1 MTGGGRFGPTRPG
14 AERWQLRGRVLEVDR
29 PRILGI
35 INVTPDSFSDGG
47 NFFST
52 EAAIAQ
58 AGRMISE
65 GADAIDIGGES
76 TRPGAQSVPAREEL
90 KRVLPAIRAIRSRWS
105 NIAISIDTVKAEVAR
120 AALAEGASIV
130 NDVSGMSLDPE
141 MPEVCAEAGCSVV
154 LMHSRGSVADMASY
168 DNAAYGSDAVGE
180 ILSELEES
188 VQTAQRAGIHPGR
201 IALDPGIGFSKRTQH
216 SLAALV
222 ELPRIVALG
231 YPVFVGASRK
241 RVIAEL
247 IRYTSGVGSAPVGGT
262 TLAQQQISNEDRDM
276 ATVGVNVVAFFAGA
290 RIFRVHSVRANR
302 LALDTA
308 WALTPEES
316 ELLAD

>member
-1 MTGGGRFGPTRPG
+1 VIFAWPSKSQRPTIFG
-14 AERWQLRGRVLEVDR
+14 
-29 PRILGI
+29 IL
-35 INVTPDSFSDGG
+35 NVTPDSFSDGG

-76 TRPGAQSVPAREEL
+76 TRPGAKPISAREEL
-90 KRVLPAIRAIRSRWS
+90 KRVLPAIRGIRSRWS
-105 NIAISIDTVKAEVAR
+105 DVAISIDTVKAEVAG

-141 MPEVCAEAGCSVV
+141 MSRVCAEAGCSVV
-154 LMHSRGSVADMASY
+154 LMHSRGTVADMASY
-168 DNAAYGSDAVGE
+168 ENAVYGNDPVGE
-180 ILSELEES
+180 IVTELEES
-188 VQTAQRAGIHPGR
+188 IQTAQRAGIHPGR
-201 IALDPGIGFSKRTQH
+201 IALDPGIGFSKRTGH

-247 IRYTSGVGSAPVGGT
+247 IRYTAGSGGASGGT
-262 TLAQQQISNEDRDM
+262 TLAPQLISNDDRDM
-276 ATVGVNVVAFFAGA
+276 TTVGVNVVAFFAGA
-290 RIFRVHSVRANR
+290 RIFRVHRVRANR
-302 LALDTA
+302 LALDAA

-316 ELLAD
+316 ELLAE

>member
-1 MTGGGRFGPTRPG
+1 MSFAWPSKSQRPTVFG
-14 AERWQLRGRVLEVDR
+14 
-29 PRILGI
+29 IL
-35 INVTPDSFSDGG
+35 NVTPDSFSDGG

-58 AGRMISE
+58 ADQMISE
-65 GADAIDIGGES
+65 GADAIDVGGES
-76 TRPGAQSVPAREEL
+76 TRPGAQPVTVREEL
-90 KRVLPAIRAIRSRWS
+90 KRVLPVIRAIRSRWS
-105 NIAISIDTVKAEVAR
+105 DIAVSIDTVKAEVAR
-120 AALAEGASIV
+120 AALDEGASIV

-141 MPEVCAEAGCSVV
+141 MPRVCAEAGCNVV

-168 DNAAYGSDAVGE
+168 DKAVYGSDPVGE
-180 ILSELEES
+180 IVSELEES
-188 VQTAQRAGIHPGR
+188 IGTAQRAGIHPGR
-201 IALDPGIGFSKRTQH
+201 IALDPGIGFSKRTGH

-247 IRYTSGVGSAPVGGT
+247 IRYTAGAGRASRGT
-262 TLAQQQISNEDRDM
+262 TLAPPTIANDDRDM

-290 RIFRVHSVRANR
+290 RIFRVHRVRANR

>member
-1 MTGGGRFGPTRPG
+1 VTFAWPSKSQRPTIFG
-14 AERWQLRGRVLEVDR
+14 
-29 PRILGI
+29 IL
-35 INVTPDSFSDGG
+35 NVTPDSFSDGG

-58 AGRMISE
+58 AGRMIGE

-105 NIAISIDTVKAEVAR
+105 NVAISIDTVKAEVAR

-154 LMHSRGSVADMASY
+154 LMHSRGSVSDMASY

-247 IRYTSGVGSAPVGGT
+247 IRYTSGAGSAAPGGT
-262 TLAQQQISNEDRDM
+262 TLAQQQISNDDRDM

-302 LALDTA
+302 LALDSA

>member
-1 MTGGGRFGPTRPG
+1 VSFAWPSKSRRPTIFG
-14 AERWQLRGRVLEVDR
+14 
-29 PRILGI
+29 IL
-35 INVTPDSFSDGG
+35 NVTPDSFRDGG

-65 GADAIDIGGES
+65 GADAIDVGGES
-76 TRPGAQSVPAREEL
+76 TRPGAQSIPAREEL

-105 NIAISIDTVKAEVAR
+105 DVAISIDTVKAEVAS

-130 NDVSGMSLDPE
+130 NDASGMSLDPE
-141 MPEVCAEAGCSVV
+141 MPRVCAEAGCSVV

-168 DNAAYGSDAVGE
+168 DNAVYGSDPVGE
-180 ILSELEES
+180 ILSELEERIH
-188 VQTAQRAGIHPGR
+188 TAQRAGIHPGR
-201 IALDPGIGFSKRTQH
+201 IAVDPGIGFSKRTEH
-216 SLAALV
+216 SLASLV

-247 IRYTSGVGSAPVGGT
+247 IRHTAAAGRASADGAS
-262 TLAQQQISNEDRDM
+262 LAVQQVSNEDRDM

-302 LALDTA
+302 LALDAA

>member
-1 MTGGGRFGPTRPG
+1 VTFAWPSKSQRPTVFG
-14 AERWQLRGRVLEVDR
+14 
-29 PRILGI
+29 IL
-35 INVTPDSFSDGG
+35 NVTPDSFSDGG
-47 NFFST
+47 NFLSA

-58 AGRMISE
+58 AGQMISE

-76 TRPGAQSVPAREEL
+76 TRPGAKPVSAREEL
-90 KRVLPAIRAIRSRWS
+90 KRVLPVIRGIRSRWS
-105 NIAISIDTVKAEVAR
+105 DVAISIDTVKAEVAT
-120 AALAEGASIV
+120 AALSEGVAIV

-141 MPEVCAEAGCSVV
+141 MPAVCAGAGCSVV
-154 LMHSRGSVADMASY
+154 LMHSRGTVADMASY
-168 DNAAYGSDAVGE
+168 ENAVYGNDPVGE
-180 ILSELEES
+180 IVAELEES

-201 IALDPGIGFSKRTQH
+201 IALDPGIGFSKRTGH

-222 ELPRIVALG
+222 ELPRVVALG

-247 IRYTSGVGSAPVGGT
+247 IRYTGGSAVVAGGT
-262 TLAQQQISNEDRDM
+262 TLAPQLVSNDDRDM
-276 ATVGVNVVAFFAGA
+276 TTVGVNVVAFFAGA
-290 RIFRVHSVRANR
+290 RIFRVHRVRPNR
-302 LALDTA
+302 LALDAA

>member
-1 MTGGGRFGPTRPG
+1 MTFAWPSKSQRPTIFG
-14 AERWQLRGRVLEVDR
+14 
-29 PRILGI
+29 IL
-35 INVTPDSFSDGG
+35 NVTPDSFSDGG
-47 NFFST
+47 NFVST

-58 AGRMISE
+58 ADRMISE
-65 GADAIDIGGES
+65 GADAIDVGGES
-76 TRPGAQSVPAREEL
+76 TRPGAQPVPAREEL
-90 KRVLPAIRAIRSRWS
+90 KRVLPVIRAVRSRWS
-105 NIAISIDTVKAEVAR
+105 GVAISIDTVKAEVAR
-120 AALAEGASIV
+120 AALGEGASIV

-141 MPEVCAEAGCSVV
+141 MPRVCAEAGCNVV

-168 DNAAYGSDAVGE
+168 DKAVYGSDPVGE
-180 ILSELEES
+180 MLTELEES
-188 VQTAQRAGIHPGR
+188 IGTAQRAGIHPGR
-201 IALDPGIGFSKRTQH
+201 IALDPGIGFSKRTGH
-216 SLAALV
+216 SLAVLV

-247 IRYTSGVGSAPVGGT
+247 IRYTAGAGSASAGT
-262 TLAQQQISNEDRDM
+262 TLAQQMISNDDRDM

-290 RIFRVHSVRANR
+290 RIFRVHGVRANR

>member
-1 MTGGGRFGPTRPG
+1 MSFAWPSKSQRPNIFG
-14 AERWQLRGRVLEVDR
+14 
-29 PRILGI
+29 IL
-35 INVTPDSFSDGG
+35 NVTPDSFSDGG

-52 EAAIAQ
+52 ETAIAQ
-58 AGRMISE
+58 ADLMISE
-65 GADAIDIGGES
+65 GADAIDVGGES
-76 TRPGAQSVPAREEL
+76 TRPGAQPVAAREEL
-90 KRVLPAIRAIRSRWS
+90 KRVLPVIRAIRSRWS
-105 NIAISIDTVKAEVAR
+105 DVAISIDTVKAEVAR
-120 AALAEGASIV
+120 AALDQGASIV

-141 MPEVCAEAGCSVV
+141 MPRVCAEAGCSVV
-154 LMHSRGSVADMASY
+154 LMHSRGSVSDMASY
-168 DNAAYGSDAVGE
+168 DKAVYGSDPVGE
-180 ILSELEES
+180 ILTELEES
-188 VQTAQRAGIHPGR
+188 VATAQRAGIHPGR
-201 IALDPGIGFSKRTQH
+201 IALDPGIGFSKRTGH

-247 IRYTSGVGSAPVGGT
+247 IRYTSGTSVASTGT
-262 TLAQQQISNEDRDM
+262 TLAQELVSNDDRDM

-290 RIFRVHSVRANR
+290 RIFRVHRVRANR

>member
-1 MTGGGRFGPTRPG
+1 VIFAWPSKSQRPNIFG
-14 AERWQLRGRVLEVDR
+14 
-29 PRILGI
+29 IL
-35 INVTPDSFSDGG
+35 NVTPDSFSDGG

-58 AGRMISE
+58 AGVMISE

-76 TRPGAQSVPAREEL
+76 TRPGAKPVSAREEL
-90 KRVLPAIRAIRSRWS
+90 KRVLPAIRGIQSRWS
-105 NIAISIDTVKAEVAR
+105 DVAISIDTVKAEVAS

-130 NDVSGMSLDPE
+130 NDVSGMSLDLE
-141 MPEVCAEAGCSVV
+141 MPRVCAEAGCSVV
-154 LMHSRGSVADMASY
+154 LMHSRGTVADMASY
-168 DNAAYGSDAVGE
+168 ESAVYGNDPVGE
-180 ILSELEES
+180 IVAELEES

-201 IALDPGIGFSKRTQH
+201 IALDPGIGFSKRTAH

-247 IRYTSGVGSAPVGGT
+247 IRYTAGVGGSSGGT
-262 TLAQQQISNEDRDM
+262 TLAPQMISNDDRDM
-276 ATVGVNVVAFFAGA
+276 TTVGVNVVAFFAGA
-290 RIFRVHSVRANR
+290 RVFRVHRVRANR
-302 LALDTA
+302 LALDAA
-308 WALTPEES
+308 WALTPEAS
-316 ELLAD
+316 ELLAE

>member
-1 MTGGGRFGPTRPG
+1 
-14 AERWQLRGRVLEVDR
+14 
-29 PRILGI
+29 
-35 INVTPDSFSDGG
+35 
-47 NFFST
+47 
-52 EAAIAQ
+52 
-58 AGRMISE
+58 MISE

-76 TRPGAQSVPAREEL
+76 TRPGANPVSAREEL
-90 KRVLPAIRAIRSRWS
+90 KRVLPAIRGIRSRWS
-105 NIAISIDTVKAEVAR
+105 DVAISIDTVKAEVAK

-141 MPEVCAEAGCSVV
+141 MPRVCSEAGCSVV
-154 LMHSRGSVADMASY
+154 LMHSRGTVADMASY
-168 DNAAYGSDAVGE
+168 ENAVYGNDPVGE
-180 ILSELEES
+180 IVAELEES

-201 IALDPGIGFSKRTQH
+201 IALDPGIGFSKKTGH

-247 IRYTSGVGSAPVGGT
+247 IRFTGGSGGSGGGT
-262 TLAQQQISNEDRDM
+262 TLAPQSITNDDRDM
-276 ATVGVNVVAFFAGA
+276 TTVGVNVVAFFAGA
-290 RIFRVHSVRANR
+290 RIFRVHRVRPNR
-302 LALDTA
+302 LALDAA

-316 ELLAD
+316 ELLAE